1 MDDRGYMKL
10 ALKLAE
16 RGAGWTSP
24 NPMVGA
30 VIARDGRILGEG
42 WHKQYGDLHAERNAI
57 ASASSSLKGAT
68 MYVTLEPCCHYGH
81 QPPCTDAIIE
91 AGIKRVVIASGDPNP
106 LVAGKGIEILRSHGI
121 EVVEGVLKEEADRLN
136 EIFLHYITGKTP
148 FVAVKYAMTMD
159 GKIAC
164 YTGASKWITG
174 EEARHHVHMLR
185 GRYSAILTGVG
196 TVITDDPLLTCR
208 IPGGRNPVRVIADTF
223 LRTPLESQI
232 VRTAGDISTII
243 ATSSD
248 DTSRIRQYIDSG
260 CRVLQLPSNE
270 GHIGLKALVTK
281 LGEEGIDSIFAE
293 CGGTLVWSL
302 FREGIVNKVYAY
314 IAPRIFGGAKALT
327 PVEGPGVDDPASSFI
342 LKNSRVRQFG
352 PDFMIESEVEQC
364 SQG

>member
-196 TVITDDPLLTCR
+196 TVIADDPLLTCR
-208 IPGGRNPVRVIADTF
+208 IPEGRNPVRVIADTF

-248 DTSRIRQYIDSG
+248 DTSRIRQYTDSG

-270 GHIGLKALVTK
+270 GHISLKALVSK
-281 LGEEGIDSIFAE
+281 LGEEGIDSILAE
-293 CGGTLVWSL
+293 CGGTLAWSL
-302 FREGIVNKVYAY
+302 FREVLVNKVYAY
-314 IAPRIFGGAKALT
+314 IAPKIFGGAKALT
-327 PVEGPGVDDPASSFI
+327 PVGGQGVGDPASSFI
-342 LKNSRVRQFG
+342 LKNSRIRQFG

>member
-1 MDDRGYMKL
+1 MDDRDYMKL

-30 VIARDGRILGEG
+30 VIVRDGRILGEG
-42 WHKQYGDLHAERNAI
+42 WHKRYGDLHAERNAI
-57 ASASSSLKGAT
+57 ASASSSLNGST
-68 MYVTLEPCCHYGH
+68 MYVTLEPCCHYGP
-81 QPPCTDAIIE
+81 QPPCTEAIIE

-106 LVAGKGIEILRSHGI
+106 FVAGKGIEILRAHGI
-121 EVVEGVLKEEADRLN
+121 EVVEGVLREEADRLN
-136 EIFLHYITGKTP
+136 EIFLHYITGKMP

-185 GRYSAILTGVG
+185 GRYSAILAGVG
-196 TVITDDPLLTCR
+196 TVIADDPLLTCR

-248 DTSRIRQYIDSG
+248 DARRIRQYTDSG
-260 CRVLQLPSNE
+260 CHVMKLPSNE
-270 GHIGLKALVTK
+270 GHISLKALVSK
-281 LGEEGIDSIFAE
+281 LGNDGIDSILAE
-293 CGGTLVWSL
+293 CGGTLAWSL

-314 IAPRIFGGAKALT
+314 IAPRIFGGSEALT
-327 PVEGPGVDDPASSFI
+327 PVEGPGVGDPSSSFI

-352 PDFMIESEVEQC
+352 HDFMIESEVDQC